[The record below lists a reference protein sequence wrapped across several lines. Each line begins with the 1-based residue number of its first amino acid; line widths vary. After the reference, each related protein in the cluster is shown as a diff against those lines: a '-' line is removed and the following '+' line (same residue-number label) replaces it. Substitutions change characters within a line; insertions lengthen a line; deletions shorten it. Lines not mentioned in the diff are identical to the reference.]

1 MKKLIVLG
9 WSFLLGQVVGYIGGA
24 LNGGSYDFVKTTI
37 VSLIAGVLVM
47 LIGEI
52 SIPKQNKK
60 QQKTVFSC
68 RLLFL

>member
-60 QQKTVFSC
+60 QQKTQS
-68 RLLFL
+68 

>member
-37 VSLIAGVLVM
+37 VSLIAGVLIM

-60 QQKTVFSC
+60 QQKTQS
-68 RLLFL
+68 